1 LKQKKGP
8 VWILP
13 AVGAALVANL
23 MLLGIVSFLVKERRP
38 PQDMTDPVGVNLV
51 ELAAPEAPKEE
62 KLEEPPPPK
71 PQQLDD
77 FTPDLVRPDL
87 GGPSDLFDGIAI
99 DLGGMGGGDMKEEF
113 VFEAYELDQPPQ
125 PVAKIPPVY
134 PYKAREQGIEGAVQ
148 VKLLVNSDGTVG
160 QVQILDARPKGLFE
174 ESVMNAV
181 PKWKFNPGVIE
192 GQPVTAWVVTTLRF
206 TLDSD

>member
-1 LKQKKGP
+1 MKDKKRSF
-8 VWILP
+8 WILP
-13 AVGAALVANL
+13 AVGAALLANL
-23 MLLGIVSFLVKERRP
+23 ILLGIVSFLVSERRP

-51 ELAAPEAPKEE
+51 ELARPEAPKEDE
-62 KLEEPPPPK
+62 VEEPPPPR
-71 PQQLDD
+71 PQQHDD
-77 FTPDLVRPDL
+77 FKPDLVRPDL
-87 GGPSDLFDGIAI
+87 GGPTDLFDGIAI
-99 DLGGMGGGDMKEEF
+99 DLGGMGDGDMKEEF

-148 VKLLVNSDGTVG
+148 VKLLVNADGSVG
-160 QVQILDARPKGLFE
+160 QVRILDARPEGLFE

-206 TLDSD
+206 TLDTD